1 MTILTTRGA
10 RLALLLAAAL
20 TLAVPPA
27 GAQRPSTGRAQAA
40 GRERPFQVR
49 DVRRTRLTEAV
60 RVTIELEREVP
71 YRSERL
77 DSPPRLV
84 FDFLG
89 TRPAASLVQGTLSY
103 SDDVVRHVRIGRHPN
118 DVTRVVLDL
127 TGVQR
132 YSVFALYDPYRL
144 VIDCVRTARPS
155 GATAAAPL
163 VARAASPGSTPAPRE
178 PTPPPP
184 VERAAPPPPPARP
197 AAPAPAVSPALR
209 TETLSE
215 PALAAPDVEPEP
227 GDVLMFSRR
236 LRVAFVPLADPPP
249 SPAIELVAEAA
260 VGAPPAPAPAAPP
273 PDSPAT
279 GSAAPTAP
287 ATAVGTPP
295 RAAPPDAGAGN
306 KPIAPVPLKS
316 GFSLARQ
323 LGLGASRIVI
333 DPGHG
338 GRDPGAQARGGSE
351 AVITLDIAL
360 RLEKLLKG
368 AGLEVVLTRRT
379 DRYVALEERTEIANR
394 AAGDLFLSIHVNASR
409 NTRAQGVE
417 TYVLNF
423 ASNPEAEA
431 VAARENASSEWT
443 MSSLNGILQ
452 AIALNSKL
460 DESRGFAAT
469 VQNSLVRRL
478 RSTHRQ
484 LKDLGVKQAPF
495 VVLIGAEM
503 PSVLVEASFISHQQE
518 GRLLRTAGYR
528 QKVAE
533 ALFDGIRGYQKSLK
547 RALTVSREE

>member
-1 MTILTTRGA
+1 MSLATLRPA
-10 RLALLLAAAL
+10 RLAILLAAAALL
-20 TLAVPPA
+20 TAAPSAAQRA
-27 GAQRPSTGRAQAA
+27 GASRAPAA
-40 GRERPFQVR
+40 GRERPVAIH

-60 RVTIELEREVP
+60 RITIELEREVP

-77 DSPPRLV
+77 GSPPRLV

-89 TRPAASLVQGTLSY
+89 TRPGATLVEGTLSY
-103 SDDVVRHVRIGRHPN
+103 TDDVVKHVRVGRHPN

-144 VIDCVRTARPS
+144 VIDCVRA
-155 GATAAAPL
+155 ATGTSPAS
-163 VARAASPGSTPAPRE
+163 ARAAA
-178 PTPPPP
+178 TPPPKEKP
-184 VERAAPPPPPARP
+184 VGPPPPPLPTERLAEPVLTAADVAP
-197 AAPAPAVSPALR
+197 AA
-209 TETLSE
+209 EE
-215 PALAAPDVEPEP
+215 
-227 GDVLMFSRR
+227 VLMFARR
-236 LRVAFVPLADPPP
+236 LRVVFVPLADAPAPPVLDLPVETTAAP
-249 SPAIELVAEAA
+249 S
-260 VGAPPAPAPAAPP
+260 APPAVPPPPPGPASAPASLPAPAVARSA
-273 PDSPAT
+273 DSGAARSSASGADAD
-279 GSAAPTAP
+279 GS
-287 ATAVGTPP
+287 GE
-295 RAAPPDAGAGN
+295 
-306 KPIAPVPLKS
+306 KPIAPSPLNN

-351 AVITLDIAL
+351 SAMTLDIAL
-360 RLEKLLKG
+360 RLEKLLKA

-379 DRYVALEERTEIANR
+379 DRYVALEERTVIANR
-394 AAGDLFLSIHVNASR
+394 VQGDLFLSIHVNASR

-431 VAARENASSEWT
+431 VAARENASSERT

-460 DESRGFAAT
+460 DESRGFAAS
-469 VQNSLVRRL
+469 VQNALVRRL
-478 RSTHRQ
+478 RATHRQ

-503 PSVLVEASFISHQQE
+503 PSVLVEVSFISHQQE
-518 GRLLRTAGYR
+518 GRLLRTPSYR

-533 ALFDGIRGYQKSLK
+533 ALFDGVRGYQKSLK

>member
-1 MTILTTRGA
+1 VTILTSRPA
-10 RLALLLAAAL
+10 RLVFALAAAL
-20 TLAVPPA
+20 AVSAPPA
-27 GAQRPSTGRAQAA
+27 GAQRPAPKGAQAE
-40 GRERPFQVR
+40 GRERPVQIG

-60 RVTIELEREVP
+60 RITIALEREVP

-89 TRPAASLVQGTLSY
+89 TRPGASLVEGTLSY
-103 SDDVVRHVRIGRHPN
+103 TDDVIRYVRVGRHPS

-127 TGVQR
+127 TGIQR

-144 VIDCVRTARPS
+144 VIDCVRAPGGSGPAAKAAPS
-155 GATAAAPL
+155 AVPLPRRAERLAEPSLATADA
-163 VARAASPGSTPAPRE
+163 
-178 PTPPPP
+178 
-184 VERAAPPPPPARP
+184 
-197 AAPAPAVSPALR
+197 
-209 TETLSE
+209 
-215 PALAAPDVEPEP
+215 EP
-227 GDVLMFSRR
+227 GPGEVLMFSRR
-236 LRVAFVPLADPPP
+236 LRVAFAPLADAPP
-249 SPAIELVAEAA
+249 STPVELPAEPDAAE
-260 VGAPPAPAPAAPP
+260 APAAASPEP
-273 PDSPAT
+273 RTPAVSPAAASPAT
-279 GSAAPTAP
+279 Q
-287 ATAVGTPP
+287 PP
-295 RAAPPDAGAGN
+295 VSRAAAVEPAETGD
-306 KPIAPVPLKS
+306 KPVAPSPLKN

-323 LGLGASRIVI
+323 LGLGASRVVI

-351 AVITLDIAL
+351 SAITLDIAL

-379 DRYVALEERTEIANR
+379 NQYVALEERTEIANR
-394 AAGDLFLSIHVNASR
+394 AGGDLFLSIHVNASR

-431 VAARENASSEWT
+431 VAARENASSDRT

-469 VQNSLVRRL
+469 VQNALVRRL

-503 PSVLVEASFISHQQE
+503 PSVLVEVSFISHQQE
-518 GRLLRTAGYR
+518 GRLLRTPGYR

-533 ALFDGIRGYQKSLK
+533 ALLDGVRGYQKSLK
-547 RALTVSREE
+547 RALTVSRDE